1 MASRDHNGDEQAS
14 RLGYFAAIFVS
25 ALGHAAIFALVFFI
39 APRFL
44 HPAEAA
50 PPAYTV
56 KIVDNIPA
64 GDLGTHLPRIN
75 RGQAEKSKETVAKPE
90 EAKVKT
96 EPPKTELALNDTDK
110 NALKINVKPTE
121 APVATPTPTPTAT
134 PTLTIEATPEP
145 SPEPTA
151 EPAPALEPNIEGT
164 EEPTAEPTPEPTHQ
178 PTKHPTP
185 KPTPEKA
192 RNRPKAG
199 STVAKVASTPS
210 VAERMAKLKRELLAE
225 RVKELAKNP
234 PPEDEGDDD
243 TDMPDENPKGPAG
256 GGPVIASKPS
266 EGAGY
271 GVGPGEG
278 SAGILQDPEFLLYYK
293 TVQDQI
299 KKAWTFTGGSNDLTA
314 TVDFAIGP
322 DGTLTGLKIGTSSN
336 DGAFDDSVIRAIRR
350 AAPFPAPPEKFR
362 DQFSAGIKAVFQLG
376 ELKS

>member
-1 MASRDHNGDEQAS
+1 VASPDHNGDEQPS

-25 ALGHAAIFALVFFI
+25 ALGHAAIFAFVFFI

-44 HPAEAA
+44 QTPDAA

-75 RGQAEKSKETVAKPE
+75 RHHDEESTAASKSE
-90 EAKVKT
+90 ESKLKT
-96 EPPKTELALNDTDK
+96 EPSKNEIALNDTDK
-110 NALKINVKPTE
+110 NALKINAKTADVP
-121 APVATPTPTPTAT
+121 TPTPTPEQTLEPT
-134 PTLTIEATPEP
+134 PGP

-151 EPAPALEPNIEGT
+151 ESPALEPNIEAT
-164 EEPTAEPTPEPTHQ
+164 EEPTVEPTVAPTPA
-178 PTKHPTP
+178 PTPRPKKHPTP
-185 KPTPEKA
+185 KPTPDKA
-192 RNRPKAG
+192 SRKSPKAG
-199 STVAKVASTPS
+199 STVAKFASTPS
-210 VAERMAKLKRELLAE
+210 VAQQLAKLKRQLLAE
-225 RVKELAKNP
+225 HVKELAKEQP
-234 PPEDEGDDD
+234 PDDEGDDEPD
-243 TDMPDENPKGPAG
+243 TSETAPKGPAG
-256 GGPVIASKPS
+256 GGPVLASKPS
-266 EGAGY
+266 EGSGY
-271 GVGPGEG
+271 GVGPGTG

-322 DGTLTGLKIGTSSN
+322 DGTLTAVKIGTSSN
-336 DGAFDDSVIRAIRR
+336 DDAFDDSVIRAIRR

-362 DQFSAGIKAVFQLG
+362 DQFSGGIKAVFQLG

>member
-1 MASRDHNGDEQAS
+1 VASPDHNGDEQPS

-25 ALGHAAIFALVFFI
+25 AIGHAAIFAFVFFI

-44 HPAEAA
+44 QTPDAA

-75 RGQAEKSKETVAKPE
+75 RHQADESKAASKAE
-90 EAKVKT
+90 ESRVKT
-96 EPPKTELALNDTDK
+96 EPSKEIALNDTDK
-110 NALKINVKPTE
+110 NALKINARTADVP
-121 APVATPTPTPTAT
+121 TPTPTP
-134 PTLTIEATPEP
+134 EATLEPTPES

-151 EPAPALEPNIEGT
+151 EPAPALEPNIEAT
-164 EEPTAEPTPEPTHQ
+164 DEPTVEPTIAPTPA
-178 PTKHPTP
+178 PTPRPKKHPTP
-185 KPTPEKA
+185 KPTPNKA
-192 RNRPKAG
+192 SRKPNAG
-199 STVAKVASTPS
+199 STVAKFASTPS
-210 VAERMAKLKRELLAE
+210 VAQQLARLKRQLLAE
-225 RVKELAKNP
+225 HVKELANKEA
-234 PPEDEGDDD
+234 EDEDDD
-243 TDMPDENPKGPAG
+243 DNDTSATPAKGPAG
-256 GGPVIASKPS
+256 GGPVVAPAPS
-266 EGAGY
+266 EGSGY
-271 GVGPGEG
+271 GVGPGTG

-322 DGTLTGLKIGTSSN
+322 DGALTAVKIGTSSN
-336 DGAFDDSVIRAIRR
+336 DGSFDDSVIRAIRR

-362 DQFSAGIKAVFQLG
+362 NQFSAGIKAVFQLG

>member
-1 MASRDHNGDEQAS
+1 MVASPGHNDDEQPS
-14 RLGYFAAIFVS
+14 RLGYFAAVFVS

-44 HPAEAA
+44 HPADAA

-75 RGQAEKSKETVAKPE
+75 RHAEDESKESESKPE
-90 EAKVKT
+90 ESKVKT
-96 EPPKTELALNDTDK
+96 EPPKPEIALNDTDK
-110 NALKINVKPTE
+110 NALKINATVE
-121 APVATPTPTPTAT
+121 ATPTPSPTPEPTTA
-134 PTLTIEATPEP
+134 PTIEATEA
-145 SPEPTA
+145 PTV
-151 EPAPALEPNIEGT
+151 
-164 EEPTAEPTPEPTHQ
+164 EPTPEPTQQ
-178 PTKHPTP
+178 PTMKATAKPR
-185 KPTPEKA
+185 PTPEKA
-192 RNRPKAG
+192 NRNRPRSA
-199 STVAKVASTPS
+199 STVAKIASTPS

-234 PPEDEGDDD
+234 PPEDDEGDDTDAPD
-243 TDMPDENPKGPAG
+243 TGAKGAAG
-256 GGPVIASKPS
+256 GGPVVASNAS
-266 EGAGY
+266 EGKGY
-271 GVGPGEG
+271 GVGPGTG

-299 KKAWTFTGGSNDLTA
+299 KKAWTFTGGSNELTA
-314 TVDFAIGP
+314 TVNFAIGP

-336 DGAFDDSVIRAIRR
+336 DPAFDDSVMRAIRR
-350 AAPFPAPPEKFR
+350 AAPFPSPPEKFR

>member
-1 MASRDHNGDEQAS
+1 VASPDRSGDERPS

-44 HPAEAA
+44 HPEEAA

-75 RGQAEKSKETVAKPE
+75 RHQAEEAKAAQAKSE
-90 EAKVKT
+90 ESKVKT
-96 EPPKTELALNDTDK
+96 EASKTELALNDSDK
-110 NALKINVKPTE
+110 NALKINAKATE
-121 APVATPTPTPTAT
+121 EPTPSPTPE
-134 PTLTIEATPEP
+134 PTIAPTVEATAEP

-151 EPAPALEPNIEGT
+151 EPTI
-164 EEPTAEPTPEPTHQ
+164 EPTPEPTK
-178 PTKHPTP
+178 TKKPAP
-185 KPTPEKA
+185 KPTPNKA
-192 RNRPKAG
+192 SRSPKAG
-199 STVAKVASTPS
+199 STIARIAATPS
-210 VAERMAKLKRELLAE
+210 VEQRLAKLKRQLLAE
-225 RVKELAKNP
+225 HVKELAKNP
-234 PPEDEGDDD
+234 PPEDEDDD
-243 TDMPDENPKGPAG
+243 DSGASETTAKGPAG
-256 GGPVIASKPS
+256 GGPVVASNAT

-271 GVGPGEG
+271 GVGSGKG
-278 SAGILQDPEFLLYYK
+278 SVGILQDPEFILYYK

-299 KKAWTFTGGSNDLTA
+299 KKAWTFTSGSNDLTA
-314 TVDFAIGP
+314 TVNFAIGS
-322 DGTLTGLKIGTSSN
+322 DGALTALKIGTSSN
-336 DGAFDDSVIRAIRR
+336 DPAFDDSVLRAIRR

>member
-1 MASRDHNGDEQAS
+1 MMSSRRAWDTS
-14 RLGYFAAIFVS
+14 RRFSSPRLDTRRFSRSCFS
-25 ALGHAAIFALVFFI
+25 I

-44 HPAEAA
+44 HPADAA

-75 RGQAEKSKETVAKPE
+75 RHAADESKETAPKPE
-90 EAKVKT
+90 ESKVKT
-96 EPPKTELALNDTDK
+96 EPPKAELALNDSDK
-110 NALKINVKPTE
+110 NALKINATVE
-121 APVATPTPTPTAT
+121 ATPTPSPTPE
-134 PTLTIEATPEP
+134 PTVEPTIEP
-145 SPEPTA
+145 SPEPTV
-151 EPAPALEPNIEGT
+151 EPAPSLEPNIEAT
-164 EEPTAEPTPEPTHQ
+164 EEPTVEPTPEPTQQ
-178 PTKHPTP
+178 PTKRATPKP

-192 RNRPKAG
+192 NRNRPRSE
-199 STVAKVASTPS
+199 STVAMIASTPS
-210 VAERMAKLKRELLAE
+210 VAQQFAKLRRHLLAE
-225 RVKELAKNP
+225 HIKELAKNP

-243 TDMPDENPKGPAG
+243 TDASDSEAKGPAG
-256 GGPVIASKPS
+256 GGPVVASNAT
-266 EGAGY
+266 EGKGY
-271 GVGPGEG
+271 GVGPGTG

-314 TVDFAIGP
+314 TVNFAIGP

-336 DGAFDDSVIRAIRR
+336 DTAFDDSVMRAIRR
-350 AAPFPAPPEKFR
+350 AAPFPSPPEKFR